1 MRVFKL
7 FQSSKKYIFAN
18 IFTIEVFI
26 FAKFQQKSNFEQSEF
41 QKLSVTL
48 ANVFYLIFFG

>member
-1 MRVFKL
+1 MRVLKL

-41 QKLSVTL
+41 QKLGVAL